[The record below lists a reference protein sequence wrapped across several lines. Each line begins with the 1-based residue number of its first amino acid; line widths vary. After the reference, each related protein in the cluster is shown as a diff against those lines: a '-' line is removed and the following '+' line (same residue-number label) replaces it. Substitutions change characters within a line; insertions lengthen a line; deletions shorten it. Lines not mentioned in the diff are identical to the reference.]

1 MAARHKGGGMVA
13 DWQGQTEKDI
23 EKLRGFDNRQTDG
36 QTDGRTFTI
45 LELLSRLK
53 NVLAVKFII

>member
-53 NVLAVKFII
+53 NV